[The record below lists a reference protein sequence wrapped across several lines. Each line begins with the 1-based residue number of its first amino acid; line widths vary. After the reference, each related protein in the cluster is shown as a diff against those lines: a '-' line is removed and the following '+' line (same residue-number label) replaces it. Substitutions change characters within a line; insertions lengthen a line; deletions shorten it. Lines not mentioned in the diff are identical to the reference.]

1 MAVPLPRHQFT
12 VDEYQ
17 RMVESGGFADMRV
30 ELIEGEIVD
39 MSPIGLRHAFRV
51 ASLTTLFGER
61 LGRAVFIWSQ
71 SSIRLADRSQPEP
84 DIALLR
90 PPRERYQDNAPGPN
104 DILLLIEVADSSVD
118 YAFHVKA
125 PLYARNGI
133 REYWLVN
140 LIEGHVVAYR
150 DPSPDG
156 YRTAHVARPGDEI
169 RPLAF
174 PKLAV
179 AVVEILG

>member
-1 MAVPLPRHQFT
+1 MTVAVARHQFT

-17 RMVESGGFADMRV
+17 RMVETGAFTGLRV

-51 ASLTTLFGER
+51 ARLTTLFMEL
-61 LGRAVFIWSQ
+61 LGRAIFIWPQ
-71 SSIRLADRSQPEP
+71 NFIRLADRSQPEP
-84 DIALLR
+84 DVVLLR
-90 PPRERYQDNAPGPN
+90 PPPERYLDKDPGP
-104 DILLLIEVADSSVD
+104 DDVLLLIEVADSSVEYD
-118 YAFHVKA
+118 RHVKA
-125 PLYARNGI
+125 PLYARDGI

-140 LIEGHVVAYR
+140 LVEGHVVVYR
-150 DPSPDG
+150 DPAPDG

-174 PKLAV
+174 PELAV
-179 AVVEILG
+179 AVAEILG